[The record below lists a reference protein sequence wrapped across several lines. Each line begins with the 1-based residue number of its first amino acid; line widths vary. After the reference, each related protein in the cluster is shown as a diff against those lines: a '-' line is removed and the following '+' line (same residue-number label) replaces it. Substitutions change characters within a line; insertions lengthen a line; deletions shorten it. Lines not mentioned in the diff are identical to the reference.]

1 MYVTYQFSDVKN
13 VLAQKD
19 SHAHFDWPLFFLIS
33 REFSS
38 RCVGQELKWRFVEVL
53 LILFATIVVWEDFVE
68 GGVDLGVDVWLGLDL
83 ALYLIK
89 DLQAV
94 VMVAQVEPFF
104 SLGDSAKV
112 YGIFVRLK
120 ALLGFLQ
127 EVDRE
132 LDVSVLSRSEDCEHG
147 ILDRIELVRERLDA
161 SLVQGQ

>member
-1 MYVTYQFSDVKN
+1 MIVTYQFSDVEN
-13 VLAQKD
+13 VLAKKD
-19 SHAHFDWPLFFLIS
+19 SHAHLDWPLFFLIS